1 MDVHYLYFLALRSSA
16 SALVRDATLFWRYD
30 ILWCCL
36 SPPLRSL
43 RPQLNYQPRMGT
55 VSGLQEQRLRCQ
67 NNIVYCVHAP
77 PQRITITRI
86 ASADYGM
93 LYQMEGRLCG
103 VQKVIP
109 DVCLIGRWFSFY
121 FIYTMAQSNFLLNF
135 RHGGRH

>member
-16 SALVRDATLFWRYD
+16 SALVRDAILFWRYD
-30 ILWCCL
+30 IRWCCL

-77 PQRITITRI
+77 PQLITITRI
-86 ASADYGM
+86 ASADYNM
-93 LYQMEGRLCG
+93 LYHTEGRL
-103 VQKVIP
+103 
-109 DVCLIGRWFSFY
+109 
-121 FIYTMAQSNFLLNF
+121 
-135 RHGGRH
+135 

>member
-43 RPQLNYQPRMGT
+43 RPRLNYQPRLGT

-67 NNIVYCVHAP
+67 NNFVYCVHTP

-86 ASADYGM
+86 AFADHCV

-109 DVCLIGRWFSFY
+109 DVCLIVWCFSVY
-121 FIYTMAQSNFLLNF
+121 LIYTMAQSHLWGNC